1 MEVVENI
8 ACGAFELTVMYI
20 VIYYAA
26 MNEVQ
31 HKIVAL
37 MEKGWTQA
45 AMADELG
52 LTSNAVAKWKAGD
65 RYPANAKMVLVG
77 MDKLLKRR
85 RVPKR
90 RRYEKVNREG

>member
-1 MEVVENI
+1 MT
-8 ACGAFELTVMYI
+8 ATYI

-26 MNEVQ
+26 MNDVQ

-37 MEKGWTQA
+37 MERGWTQA

-52 LTSNAVAKWKAGD
+52 MTSNAVAKWKAGD

-90 RRYEKVNREG
+90 RRYAKGSR

>member
-1 MEVVENI
+1 
-8 ACGAFELTVMYI
+8 MYI

-26 MNEVQ
+26 MNDVQ

-37 MEKGWTQA
+37 LERGWTQA

-52 LTSNAVAKWKAGD
+52 MTSNAVAKWKAGD

-77 MDKLLKRR
+77 MDNLLKRK

-90 RRYEKVNREG
+90 RRYAKGSR

>member
-1 MEVVENI
+1 M
-8 ACGAFELTVMYI
+8 MYI

-26 MNEVQ
+26 MNDVQ

-37 MEKGWTQA
+37 MERGWTQA

-52 LTSNAVAKWKAGD
+52 MTSNAVAKWKAGD

-90 RRYEKVNREG
+90 RRYAKGSR

>member
-1 MEVVENI
+1 M
-8 ACGAFELTVMYI
+8 ACWSFELTAMYI

-26 MNEVQ
+26 MNDVQ

-37 MEKGWTQA
+37 LERGWTQA

-77 MDKLLKRR
+77 MDNLLKRK

-90 RRYEKVNREG
+90 RRYAKGSR

>member
-1 MEVVENI
+1 MT
-8 ACGAFELTVMYI
+8 AMYI

-26 MNEVQ
+26 MNDVQ

-37 MEKGWTQA
+37 LERGWTQA

-52 LTSNAVAKWKAGD
+52 MTSNAVAKWKAGD

-77 MDKLLKRR
+77 MDNLLKRK

-90 RRYEKVNREG
+90 RRYAKGSR